1 MNWLTGGK
9 QGEAKWLIS
18 KLASVTLRDHAAQ
31 DMIRL
36 AQHLRQVECF
46 SAEEKL

>member
-9 QGEAKWLIS
+9 QGKAKRLIS
-18 KLASVTLRDHAAQ
+18 KLTDVPQRDHAAQ
-31 DMIRL
+31 DLMRL

-46 SAEEKL
+46 SAKEKL

>member
-9 QGEAKWLIS
+9 QGEAKRLIS
-18 KLASVTLRDHAAQ
+18 KLADVTQRVHAAQ
-31 DMIRL
+31 DLMRL
-36 AQHLRQVECF
+36 AQHLRQVAYF